1 MTKRDNVSWRPRVTA
16 SSRSFA
22 GHRAQ
27 VSWMNEDFPQ
37 GGSLDAKAETR
48 PPCPGGA
55 PYSSRG
61 QRPREGAAFV
71 PRPCKGRIPVAS
83 RRSCV
88 PQVRLI
94 RPFQGRASWGGRVFR
109 GRCPRLLYQS
119 PSGIVRISR
128 TPCPARTWDMLSN
141 FTPHTSGARVCRS
154 GTKPHRGLCRAS
166 GRCRAR

>member
-27 VSWMNEDFPQ
+27 VSWMSEDFPQ
-37 GGSLDAKAETR
+37 GGSLEAKAETR

-61 QRPREGAAFV
+61 QRPRKVRRSFPDPARVESRWRRAGL
-71 PRPCKGRIPVAS
+71 AS
-83 RRSCV
+83 RKLDSYD
-88 PQVRLI
+88 
-94 RPFQGRASWGGRVFR
+94 PFRAGPRGGRVFR
-109 GRCPRLLYQS
+109 GRRPRLLYQS

-128 TPCPARTWDMLSN
+128 TPCPARTWDMLSIL
-141 FTPHTSGARVCRS
+141 TPHTSAARVCRS
-154 GTKPHRGLCRAS
+154 NTKPHRGLCRAS